1 MEATVMGLII
11 SDLKNVLLDSFR
23 YAEAFL
29 TVTRDVVDET
39 LSIDEAKT
47 MPTKNVV
54 RWLRSTVWYDLR
66 CFLNQVKDLVPVVVV
81 DVGDF

>member
-1 MEATVMGLII
+1 MGLII

>member
-1 MEATVMGLII
+1 MMGLII